1 MDNSPKQW
9 FVANWLFHR
18 WLAVI
23 ENHYHI
29 IESNWTRLLLR
40 PKPLL
45 TIDHSIGWCVEG
57 LNLFQSMTDVGL
69 NKAIGH
75 SINNWKKL
83 LTFLSL
89 HNFTN
94 WVQTKSAILNLTRI
108 PNPRPNQMQLWLA
121 PQCRK
126 AGAATLLLLMM
137 QLLSKSDTLFN
148 IHKCVHCCLMINLN
162 FWRLEWDSFV
172 S

>member
-29 IESNWTRLLLR
+29 IESNWTRLPLR

-57 LNLFQSMTDVGL
+57 LNLFQSMTDVGS

-75 SINNWKKL
+75 SINNWKNYWPFYRWKIL
-83 LTFLSL
+83 PSPNSNRQNQQFWIWQGFQTRVLVRCSCDWHRSAGRLVPPPLPFLWCNFCPSRTLCLTSI
-89 HNFTN
+89 NAFT
-94 WVQTKSAILNLTRI
+94 V
-108 PNPRPNQMQLWLA
+108 
-121 PQCRK
+121 
-126 AGAATLLLLMM
+126 
-137 QLLSKSDTLFN
+137 
-148 IHKCVHCCLMINLN
+148 V
-162 FWRLEWDSFV
+162 
-172 S
+172 